1 MENAEQMKVIVDWL
15 KEHDER
21 LTAHQYV
28 IQSLLAMLPQSKL
41 DEAKKLINN
50 SLKFNKFDREKINDE
65 AWLERYPGV
74 IRELPHLIPHLFDE
88 KE

>member
-28 IQSLLAMLPQSKL
+28 IQSFLAMLPQSKL

-65 AWLERYPGV
+65 AWLERHPGV
-74 IRELPHLIPHLFDE
+74 LRELSHLIPHLFDE